1 MLFNW
6 IVLFHLI
13 GLALWVGGLLAV
25 TRVFMLHSQE
35 TSPEVRA
42 ALGRLE
48 TRLLN
53 RLAHPGA
60 ALVLIAG
67 PSYMPAAYRE
77 TPLARLLLNAFV
89 VVHNGDPDRTERIVK
104 GHERVIRA
112 RLVGDQGALARHPSQ
127 RHDQEHGGNL

>member
-60 ALVLIAG
+60 PHSLEG
-67 PSYMPAAYRE
+67 
-77 TPLARLLLNAFV
+77 
-89 VVHNGDPDRTERIVK
+89 
-104 GHERVIRA
+104 
-112 RLVGDQGALARHPSQ
+112 
-127 RHDQEHGGNL
+127 